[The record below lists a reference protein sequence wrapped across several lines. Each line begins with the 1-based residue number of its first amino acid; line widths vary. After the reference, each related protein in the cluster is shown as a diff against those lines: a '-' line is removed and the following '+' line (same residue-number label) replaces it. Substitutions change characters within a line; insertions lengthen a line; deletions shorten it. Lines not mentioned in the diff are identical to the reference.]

1 MDFQEVKDV
10 GEVVIVAGTAGGVLW
25 KLLSVFG
32 RRRDSKCRAIAREE
46 VELLRDDMDKQFD
59 LVRADLSD
67 VPRKTLDLL
76 MTAQGIKIPITKDPE
91 AE

>member
-1 MDFQEVKDV
+1 MDLNDVKDV
-10 GEVVIVAGTAGGVLW
+10 GEVVIVGGTAGGILW
-25 KLLSVFG
+25 KLFQVFG
-32 RRRDSKCRAIAREE
+32 RRRDDKCRTIAREE

-67 VPRKTLDLL
+67 VPKKTLDLL
-76 MTAQGIKIPITKDPE
+76 LTAQGITIPIKKDPE